1 MFSEESRLKTD
12 GSGMLGAY
20 QKWPSLAR
28 EGFKVAYPPK
38 SPPKKAYILGMGG
51 SAAAGDIIEGWLY
64 GRKGVE
70 VGVMKGGVP
79 SAGMKDS
86 IAIACSVSGNTIET
100 VQMLAA
106 AVEGGAHAVSITGEG
121 MLSEKSAE
129 LGVPVIRVPKALAQR
144 LMLPFLVY
152 SALSVLNSSFALRC
166 EGEVEESIVS
176 MESEWSDASPS
187 LPERA
192 NGAKALAAAMVHKV
206 PAIYSDRVAYGVGV
220 RFKNVLNENSKKH
233 AHFDA
238 VPEAFHNE
246 IESWE
251 DPSSEFLPVFIRH
264 SWESP
269 RDSAKVDQMVKILG
283 ELGKSPV
290 QLRGKGSSIL
300 SQLMSMTY
308 RLDLASYYLAVAL
321 GRDPTPTSLLD
332 RLKSVGSLPDSH

>member
-1 MFSEESRLKTD
+1 MKTD
-12 GSGMLGAY
+12 GSGMLDAY
-20 QKWPSLAR
+20 QRWPSLAK
-28 EGFKVAYPPK
+28 EGFRVNYSPR

-64 GRKGVE
+64 GRKGLE
-70 VGVMKGGVP
+70 IGVMKGGVP

-86 IAIACSVSGNTIET
+86 IAVACSVSGNTVET
-100 VQMLAA
+100 VQMLSA
-106 AVEGGAHAVSITGEG
+106 AVEGGAQAVSISGDG

-129 LGVPVIRVPKALAQR
+129 LGVPVIRVPKAMAQR

-152 SALSVLNSSFALRC
+152 SALSVLNSSFDLRC
-166 EGEVEESIVS
+166 EDEVDESVRS
-176 MESEWSDASPS
+176 MESEWSDASPAR
-187 LPERA
+187 PEPG
-192 NGAKALAAAMVHKV
+192 NGAKVLASALVHKV
-206 PAIYSDRVAYGVGV
+206 PAIYSDRIGYGVGV

-233 AHFDA
+233 AHFDV

-251 DPSSEFLPVFIRH
+251 DPGTDFLPVFIRH

-269 RDSAKVDQMVKILG
+269 RDSAKVDHMVRILV
-283 ELGKSPV
+283 ELGKTPV
-290 QLRGKGSSIL
+290 QLRGKGASIL

-332 RLKSVGSLPDSH
+332 RLKSAGGLPNSH